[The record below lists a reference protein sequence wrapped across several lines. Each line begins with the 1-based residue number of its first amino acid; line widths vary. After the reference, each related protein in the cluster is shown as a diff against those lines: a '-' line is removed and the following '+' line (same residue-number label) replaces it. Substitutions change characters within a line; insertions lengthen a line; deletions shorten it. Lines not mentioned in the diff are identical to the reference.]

1 MFLIRHRHRKHIKS
15 VQENLV
21 LCKAVVPPL
30 REANPRARQLPAA
43 GAPTDL
49 IFFCRRVYDCR
60 QKRLLKKP
68 TLWPRRLRRR
78 RRVFVLLAVD
88 HRRCGFSI
96 LPSRLSRLYYLLLWL
111 YYYYYY
117 DYIITFV
124 SIVFALFLNYYYNN
138 YYFIVGTLQNDN
150 TRYHNIIKSYLYDM
164 YGEITKFS
172 LFCVCGARIKPLRTG
187 SSASRLKTDSYYI
200 IILYIIICAHPFPH
214 QRTVVMIGDV
224 FCTSGRQ
231 IILKSKTFSISKFL
245 LSRFY
250 PLLTKWQ
257 CT

>member
-1 MFLIRHRHRKHIKS
+1 MVRHRHRKHMKS

-68 TLWPRRLRRR
+68 TLWPRRVRR

-88 HRRCGFSI
+88 HRRSGFFI

-117 DYIITFV
+117 DYIITFI
-124 SIVFALFLNYYYNN
+124 SIVFALFLN

-150 TRYHNIIKSYLYDM
+150 TRYHNIIMSYLYDM
-164 YGEITKFS
+164 YGHKTKFF
-172 LFCVCGARIKPLRTG
+172 LFYVCGARIKP
-187 SSASRLKTDSYYI
+187 
-200 IILYIIICAHPFPH
+200 F
-214 QRTVVMIGDV
+214 
-224 FCTSGRQ
+224 GRD
-231 IILKSKTFSISKFL
+231 
-245 LSRFY
+245 RR
-250 PLLTKWQ
+250 PRN
-257 CT
+257 